1 MEARHDD
8 GPRMAQ
14 CYPCPV
20 ANQDGLPVATYLQRL
35 VAVTIDWIMCL
46 AVASR
51 IPLAQNQGKSFLPLG
66 LFFLEVFLL
75 TLLQGAS
82 AGQRIMKLKVIRSDT
97 GQPLSMRMIAI
108 RTLLICLVFPIIFV
122 VNKRGYHDR
131 MCQSVVIRAVPISS
145 Q

>member
-1 MEARHDD
+1 MEPRHDD
-8 GPRMAQ
+8 GPRMGQ
-14 CYPCPV
+14 CYPCGV
-20 ANQDGLPVATYLQRL
+20 ANQDGLPLATYPQRF

-108 RTLLICLVFPIIFV
+108 RTLLICMVFPVIFV
-122 VNKRGYHDR
+122 VNRRGYHDR
-131 MCQSVVIRAVPISS
+131 MCRSVVIRAIAVN
-145 Q
+145 